1 MEISLA
7 SQDVQEVAE
16 FGRCDDAASQG
27 RACNTGQGS
36 GMEWQLRAGDRFLN
50 GSGGSG
56 VE

>member
-1 MEISLA
+1 MG
-7 SQDVQEVAE
+7 SQDVKEAAE

-27 RACNTGQGS
+27 QLVSNNGQGS
-36 GMEWQLRAGDRFLN
+36 GMEQQMRAGDRCLN

>member
-27 RACNTGQGS
+27 RLVTMGRAVVLEQQ
-36 GMEWQLRAGDRFLN
+36 MRAGDRCLN